1 MIKGSIHKDGT
12 TIVNIYATNMRI
24 SKYAK
29 QTLIVQ
35 KRNTNI
41 TIIVRDF
48 NNPLSAMDTS
58 DRK

>member
-12 TIVNIYATNMRI
+12 TIANIYATNMRV

-29 QTLIVQ
+29 QTLTDQ

-41 TIIVRDF
+41 TIIV
-48 NNPLSAMDTS
+48 ME
-58 DRK
+58 

>member
-12 TIVNIYATNMRI
+12 TVNIHITNMRV

-29 QTLIVQ
+29 QTLTDQ

-48 NNPLSAMDTS
+48 NNPLSAIDRS